1 MKFLPFLRRI
11 ASGWR
16 TARRTVERVPDVV
29 DAILVLPTLAHRLE
43 AIEFA
48 TATLPEMHAEIARM
62 RGDTAALTEV
72 LLPLRGVAVRA
83 GRLGEWR
90 VRP

>member
-16 TARRTVERVPDVV
+16 TTRRTVALVPDVV
-29 DAILVLPTLAHRLE
+29 DAILVLPTIAHRLE

-72 LLPLRGVAVRA
+72 LLPLRGVTARA
-83 GRLGEWR
+83 GRLGERR